1 MEEGNT
7 LHNRR
12 YTKRETMQSKHP
24 DDKNTVQMKQ
34 KYTTENF
41 SVNKSTAKGK

>member
-12 YTKRETMQSKHP
+12 YTKRETMQSRNP
-24 DDKNTVQMKQ
+24 DDKNTVQLKQ
-34 KYTTENF
+34 KYTTEKI
-41 SVNKSTAKGK
+41 SVKKRTAKGK